1 MNIHNHYPD
10 KPFAPETQTEWV
22 RFVLEL
28 IAACSKSVLDTP
40 KKAD

>member
-22 RFVLEL
+22 RAVLEL
-28 IAACSKSVLDTP
+28 MAAWSEAAQEAP
-40 KKAD
+40 KKAS